1 MSNQAKE
8 ETVTV
13 RQLRTGWAQIKRRVA
28 LFEDAAEEARKLL
41 SGLLQPVLL
50 NYFLWLEMRNA
61 DIRQRSG

>member
-28 LFEDAAEEARKLL
+28 LGEQLILMDN
-41 SGLLQPVLL
+41 GTPI
-50 NYFLWLEMRNA
+50 MRLVPLTPT
-61 DIRQRSG
+61 R